1 MNTIDQLWETL
12 LSRDPSLIQRTYKQL
27 AENDKK
33 SVKDHLLKMATV
45 TGWHLEQKRSA
56 QAAIDAIM
64 ELD

>member
-1 MNTIDQLWETL
+1 MNTIEQLWETL
-12 LSRDPSLIQRTYKQL
+12 LSCDPSLIQRTYKLL
-27 AENDKK
+27 AENEKK
-33 SVKDHLLKMATV
+33 SVKNHLIKMATE